1 MNKKNL
7 PLLLMLAAGIV
18 SCIYTFIL
26 QYSTLRKLV
35 SLFIVMLVFY
45 ILSSFIIWV
54 VDCFIAESES
64 QLKEEGETVEEGAEE
79 QKDAEGQE
87 YAEGQEGAESQE
99 GTERQNGPQEK
110 MEKEESSPA

>member
-7 PLLLMLAAGIV
+7 PLLLMLVAGIV

-45 ILSSFIIWV
+45 ILGSVIIWV
-54 VDCFIAESES
+54 VDCFKAESES
-64 QLKEEGETVEEGAEE
+64 QLKEEGETVEEGAE
-79 QKDAEGQE
+79 GQE
-87 YAEGQEGAESQE
+87 DTEWQEGAESQE
-99 GTERQNGPQEK
+99 STERPNGTQEK
-110 MEKEESSPA
+110 TEKEESSPA